1 MNWKRLKRYLFE
13 AYRALYKNIEMKKS
27 RSVIHGMFKKEV
39 DAKARQ
45 MAVQVADPRRSVKV
59 QPLDNGFFIVISK
72 GKSPY
77 YV

>member
-1 MNWKRLKRYLFE
+1 
-13 AYRALYKNIEMKKS
+13 
-27 RSVIHGMFKKEV
+27 MFKKEV

-59 QPLDNGFFIVISK
+59 QQLDNGFFIVISK

>member
-1 MNWKRLKRYLFE
+1 
-13 AYRALYKNIEMKKS
+13 MKKKAKTLL
-27 RSVIHGMFKKEV
+27 HGMFKTEL

-45 MAVQVADPRRSVKV
+45 MAVQVSDPRRSVKV
-59 QPLDNGFFIVISK
+59 QQTETGFFIVISK